1 LGEVGERGHI
11 GLGIAE
17 HLSDAGVAG
26 GQGLGDVVE
35 LGADGAGCAHGE
47 DRADPGRDHLALAL
61 GDLGEHV
68 AHEVDPATLPR
79 STLQDGPDR
88 SDQAAVG
95 IGDDQLDTGQAPAPQ
110 VAEELG
116 PELLGLSVSLSP
128 TWQPSTSR
136 CPSAETPVAITTAW
150 TPPGR

>member
-68 AHEVDPATLPR
+68 AHEVDR
-79 STLQDGPDR
+79 QR
-88 SDQAAVG
+88 CQAAPCKTAATAATRPLLG
-95 IGDDQLDTGQAPAPQ
+95 IGDDQLDTAQATAAQ